1 MNVYFDKTNEKTYKQ
16 TFKTF
21 LLTLAPAA
29 AAADE
34 LCENFEIITER
45 SWQQWNFSFPFS
57 RFNRMQKYTKFMNN
71 NLGAFYDDNK
81 I

>member
-21 LLTLAPAA
+21 LLTFAPA

-34 LCENFEIITER
+34 LCENFEIITEAASSGISR
-45 SWQQWNFSFPFS
+45 SRFS